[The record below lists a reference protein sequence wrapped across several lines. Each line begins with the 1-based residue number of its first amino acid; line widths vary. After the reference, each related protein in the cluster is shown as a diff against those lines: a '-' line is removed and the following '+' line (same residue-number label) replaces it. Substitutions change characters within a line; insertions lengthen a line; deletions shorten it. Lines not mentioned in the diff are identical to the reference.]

1 MFLVQKFKTGGDNFI
16 PLIARWP
23 GKRLEKL
30 ANYLLTVFAHWCLT
44 ILVNRCFH
52 CYFALVLYCWTY
64 FTEHIARFISAIS
77 SPIVHAF
84 TERINVA

>member
-23 GKRLEKL
+23 GKRLEKP
-30 ANYLLTVFAHWCLT
+30 ANYLLTVLAHWCLT
-44 ILVNRCFH
+44 VRFSH
-52 CYFALVLYCWTY
+52 CYCALVLYCWTY
-64 FTEHIARFISAIS
+64 FTEHIAGFISAIS
-77 SPIVHAF
+77 NPIVHPF